1 MIRVRAISFDYG
13 HVLGGFDLAEL
24 SSRLRALAPGRAV
37 DDVALRGALAD
48 AFRAHDDAI
57 GAGLGHEA
65 GWRRL
70 VSTLVEAAWSMRP
83 DTRADIAL
91 SPLFQLS
98 QVHALVAETVE
109 AQWRAQPTRNLWRD
123 VPDEARA
130 LLRELEERRVPM
142 VVTSNSEGRVREL
155 LEELGLA
162 RHFLAILDSGV
173 LGFAKPDARIFHLA
187 AERAGV
193 APSQI
198 VHIGDSERADVV
210 GARAAGLR
218 TIRFDGF
225 VPGAE
230 RTPTEADARTSSY
243 AELREILLHW
253 LDLSR

>member
-1 MIRVRAISFDYG
+1 MIRARAISFDYG

-24 SSRLRALAPGRAV
+24 SSRLRAIAPARPV
-37 DDVALRGALAD
+37 DEPALRGALAD

-70 VSTLVEAAWSMRP
+70 VGTLVEAAWNAAARTP
-83 DTRADIAL
+83 AEA
-91 SPLFQLS
+91 
-98 QVHALVAETVE
+98 ALVDQTVD
-109 AQWRAQPTRNLWRD
+109 AQWRAQPTRNLWRN

-130 LLRELEERRVPM
+130 LLRELDARRVPM

-155 LEELGLA
+155 LEELDLA
-162 RHFLAILDSGV
+162 QHFLAILDSGL

-187 AERAGV
+187 AARAGV
-193 APSQI
+193 APAEL
-198 VHIGDSERADVV
+198 VHVGDSERADVV

-218 TIRFDGF
+218 AIRFDGF

-230 RTPTEADARTSSY
+230 RLPTEAEARTSSY
-243 AELREILLHW
+243 RELRALL
-253 LDLSR
+253 LDRLGLPR